1 MSSVILVNLSL
12 NGWFSPSVVLK
23 GLLLQVEEL
32 FETYCLQRRL
42 RDGAN
47 KMVKAYAASPGSK
60 EARES
65 LAEANRGYREY
76 TEVGELTETALTW

>member
-1 MSSVILVNLSL
+1 M
-12 NGWFSPSVVLK
+12 VLK
-23 GLLLQVEEL
+23 GLLLLLLLQVEEL